1 MPRTVW
7 SVVIRYPTEGKIG
20 SSAVTSV
27 RIDTTIARR
36 GSGEA
41 ATPRLSAFCRKTMT
55 FFPILSGWGLSRFR
69 RRSLCRWG
77 IMPGSSRPVGGRGG
91 ESCVDASTSFSSTWK
106 RGSRGLRW
114 RVCRGSRGRGGGLL
128 LNVRRRG
135 RRVVF
140 EGRPVGDMHGWCPY
154 RSIFGTHASKN
165 TVFLPVWVHRM
176 DRCKQEEGRLG
187 RDGAQPCFCPADL
200 LSLFR

>member
-1 MPRTVW
+1 MLSSSPISISG
-7 SVVIRYPTEGKIG
+7 SVFSSTITIG
-20 SSAVTSV
+20 CSGA
-27 RIDTTIARR
+27 
-36 GSGEA
+36 GGEA